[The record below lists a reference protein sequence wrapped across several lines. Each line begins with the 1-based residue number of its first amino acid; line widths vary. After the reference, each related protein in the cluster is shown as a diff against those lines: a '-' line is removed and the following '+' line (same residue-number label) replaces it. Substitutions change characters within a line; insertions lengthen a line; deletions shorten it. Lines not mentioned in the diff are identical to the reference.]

1 MKRLLPVVLA
11 IPAALAAMPARAQT
25 SGMYCPHHG
34 GSASHHS
41 GVAERGDRVM
51 GFDHAKTTHHFR
63 LTPSGGSIEVT
74 ANDPQDAASRDAIRA
89 HLSHVAERFAQ
100 GDFDT
105 PRQVHDREP
114 PGVPAMQAKKSSI
127 VWKYRD
133 LPAGGEIRIET
144 ADRDALASV
153 HEFLRFQI
161 EDHETGDSTEVQG
174 GPDSK

>member
-1 MKRLLPVVLA
+1 
-11 IPAALAAMPARAQT
+11 
-25 SGMYCPHHG
+25 
-34 GSASHHS
+34 
-41 GVAERGDRVM
+41 M

-74 ANDPQDAASRDAIRA
+74 ANDPQDGGSRDAIRA

-100 GDFDT
+100 GDFET
-105 PRQVHDREP
+105 PRQVHDRVP
-114 PGVPAMQAKKSSI
+114 PGVSGMQAKKSSI

-144 ADRDALASV
+144 ADRDAIAAL

-161 EDHETGDSTEVQG
+161 EDHQTGDSTEVRESQ
-174 GPDSK
+174 DVK